1 MNIQISVTIW
11 TVICFV
17 LLMLILHN
25 WLFKPVLKMLDS
37 RREKIANAKAKAAEI
52 ERLTAEHIAK
62 YESDELAFA
71 ESEKLRAKEQAYI
84 IQSEGKKRIDKAQKD
99 CLADIKNYKE
109 SITDEYDAIVSSVA
123 PKMETAAAIFAKNI
137 ISNRI

>member
-1 MNIQISVTIW
+1 MNIQPSVIIW

-37 RREKIANAKAKAAEI
+37 RRSKIESAKEKKAEI
-52 ERLTAEHIAK
+52 ARILAENAEK
-62 YESDELAFA
+62 YEKDKQAYDEAQR
-71 ESEKLRAKEQAYI
+71 LRAKEEARL
-84 IQSEGKKRIDKAQKD
+84 IQSEGKKRIDQAQKE
-99 CLADIKNYKE
+99 CLAEIEKYKE
-109 SITDEYDAIVSSVA
+109 SITDEYDEIVSLVA

-137 ISNRI
+137 ISHRI